1 MSFQVPGG
9 LHPRQVRP
17 QQHLLR
23 EPSGSKVGAGTGGT
37 GKARELVDV
46 RALGKVLVTWA
57 LAHHCRSFISWQRG
71 CGGHSHGCRACAGGW
86 CGSGRDGAGLWGPPR
101 ENGGCSGRGGGMGL
115 EGRDLRGQL
124 SVPGSGGDW
133 VRRRS
138 PPPNP
143 CAVRSERVTGWE
155 GDPYRPHRALAQ
167 LPFLEQAAARWPSVG
182 SHFRQPPV
190 CLPSVQPAFGCSE
203 KGTLTP
209 GRGAVELLCR
219 WHRAHP
225 ADSASDET
233 ALGGSFRNS
242 FGTVHGHMFSLLW

>member
-1 MSFQVPGG
+1 
-9 LHPRQVRP
+9 
-17 QQHLLR
+17 
-23 EPSGSKVGAGTGGT
+23 
-37 GKARELVDV
+37 
-46 RALGKVLVTWA
+46 
-57 LAHHCRSFISWQRG
+57 
-71 CGGHSHGCRACAGGW
+71 
-86 CGSGRDGAGLWGPPR
+86 
-101 ENGGCSGRGGGMGL
+101 MGL

-138 PPPNP
+138 PPHPP
-143 CAVRSERVTGWE
+143 R
-155 GDPYRPHRALAQ
+155 RPHRALAQ
-167 LPFLEQAAARWPSVG
+167 LPLLEQAAARWPPVV
-182 SHFRQPPV
+182 SHFPQPPV

-209 GRGAVELLCR
+209 SRGAAELLCR

-242 FGTVHGHMFSLLW
+242 FGMVHGHMFSLLW